1 MGDHAESVEIDFDPE
16 VISYEELLTVF
27 WNSHRATGTT
37 WGRQYMSGVW
47 YHNDEQR
54 RLAEAIKTR
63 LQSETGLELNTEI
76 SLLDRFY
83 LAEDYHQKYA
93 LRRYD
98 SIADEFHAIYADLGD
113 FVNSTAVTRA
123 NAFINGYG
131 DYEQLKHEI
140 SSYGLSV
147 MAQMKLVEVAEKY
160 LRYG

>member
-1 MGDHAESVEIDFDPE
+1 MGDHAESVEIDFSPD
-16 VISYEELLTVF
+16 VISYEELLKVF
-27 WNSHRATGTT
+27 WHSHHATGQS

-54 RLAEAIKTR
+54 RLAEIVKSR

-76 SLLDRFY
+76 SPLDRFY

-98 SIADEFHAIYADLGD
+98 VIADEFRDIYPDLND

-131 DYEQLKHEI
+131 DYEQLKREI
-140 SSYGLSV
+140 DSYGLSV

-160 LRYG
+160 LRYS

>member
-1 MGDHAESVEIDFDPE
+1 MGDHAESVEIDFNPDA
-16 VISYEELLTVF
+16 ISYEDLLNVF
-27 WNSHRATGTT
+27 WHSHRATGKS

-54 RLAEAIKTR
+54 RLAEAVKSR
-63 LQSETGLELNTEI
+63 LQVEAGLELNTEI
-76 SLLDRFY
+76 SPLDRFY

-98 SIADEFHAIYADLGD
+98 IILDEFQAIYPDLND

-140 SSYGLSV
+140 GSYGLSV
-147 MAQMKLVEVAEKY
+147 LAQMKLVEVAEKY